1 MKKKMLMSVCG
12 LMLTLAVTLPGNSMD
27 VHAETVSGSC
37 GENVTWT
44 FNDETQELVLSGSG
58 AMADGD
64 YDTRCWKEY
73 EDVIKSVVVESG
85 ITTIGDYAFYS
96 FDELERVILPD
107 GITSIGEHAFS
118 YTKVGS
124 VDLPESLKR
133 IEANA
138 FDGCEELVDMA
149 LPEGIEFLG
158 RQAFAGCENW
168 ENGDIPSSV
177 KELGAAVFQ
186 GCMKLEYAV
195 IPDGIT
201 SVPSHMFSYCQSLR
215 SVQIPNSVTLIEDM
229 AFSGCYSLQNIV
241 IPNGVTVIERN
252 AFSDCKRLT
261 EVTIP
266 NGVTSLP
273 SRILSRCVALKKV
286 NLPDSIT
293 YIGLNAFDGCKA
305 LTSIVL
311 PKGLK
316 EMPAGTFLGCGR
328 LTSILLPETLEV
340 IANDNFTDAV
350 NLFRMTI
357 DSKAVLQAIADP
369 ELDEGI
375 LEYPKTV
382 YIKADINNVLDMTQ
396 YGYSKTGE
404 IDKDGKHYIIYAD
417 HAHNES
423 GCAACMT
430 TGIEFNDVKVSDY
443 YYSPVIWAADE
454 GVTAGLTP
462 NAFGPNEG
470 CTRAQVVT
478 FLWRAMDCPKVTPQ
492 QNFTDVPEGSYYYE
506 AVHWAANN
514 GITYGYGDGKFGS
527 EDMVTRAQFVSFLWR
542 LKGQKKAECENPFKD
557 LAKDAYYY
565 DAVLWAVEKGITAG
579 LYPDQFAPNA
589 TCTRGQV
596 VSFIF
601 RTGQWEVDQLKIV
614 FPG

>member
-12 LMLTLAVTLPGNSMD
+12 FMLMLAVTLPGSSMN
-27 VHAETVSGSC
+27 VHAEVVNGTC
-37 GENVTWT
+37 GENITWT

-58 AMADGD
+58 PMADSEYGKAPWKD
-64 YDTRCWKEY
+64 YQ
-73 EDVIKSVVVESG
+73 DVMKRVVVG
-85 ITTIGDYAFYS
+85 N
-96 FDELERVILPD
+96 
-107 GITSIGEHAFS
+107 GITSIGNNAFYEYETVEQIVLPEGLTRIGEHAFAFAGI
-118 YTKVGS
+118 TS

-133 IEANA
+133 IEDNA
-138 FDGCEELVDMA
+138 FMYCDDLVDME
-149 LPEGIEFLG
+149 LPEGIEYLG
-158 RQAFAGCENW
+158 RQAFGGCKNW
-168 ENGDIPSSV
+168 ENGDIPSGV
-177 KELGAAVFQ
+177 KEFGAAVFQ
-186 GCMKLEYAV
+186 SCAKLESV
-195 IPDGIT
+195 IIPEGIT
-201 SVPSHMFSYCQSLR
+201 SVPSNMFFGCQELR
-215 SVQIPNSVTLIEDM
+215 NVQIPNSVTLIEEM
-229 AFSGCYSLQNIV
+229 AFQGCYSLQNLV
-241 IPNGVTVIERN
+241 IPNSVTEIERA
-252 AFSDCKRLT
+252 AFGECKRLV

-266 NGVTSLP
+266 NGVTNLP
-273 SRILSRCVALKKV
+273 SRVLSGCSALKKV
-286 NLPDSIT
+286 NLPETIT

-305 LTSIVL
+305 LTNIIL

-316 EMPAGTFLGCGR
+316 EMPAGTFRGCSR
-328 LTSILLPETLEV
+328 LTNILLPETLEV
-340 IANDNFTDAV
+340 IVNDNFTDAV

-396 YGYSKTGE
+396 YGYSKAGE

-423 GCAACMT
+423 GCVECMI

-443 YYSPVIWAADE
+443 YYSPVIWAADK

-462 NAFGPNEG
+462 NTFGPDMG

-478 FLWRAMDCPKVTPQ
+478 FLWRAMDCPEVTPQ
-492 QNFTDVPEGSYYYE
+492 QNFTDVPEGSYYYD

-542 LKGQKKAECENPFKD
+542 LKGEKKAACANPFKD

-614 FPG
+614 FPR